1 MINGIILVE
10 KIDELAKEEGIT
22 RKDLSERLGMN
33 PSTISAWKSKNNIPP
48 IETLAVIAKAL
59 EVSTEWLI
67 SDDPIGELNDYNAT
81 VLKRREIRNRIYETI
96 VIKTG
101 NRDADNQKNHQT
113 FFTNMPKL
121 TYRVLYNWSK
131 GRINLNEFVLIDI
144 AYTLGISVEYLLT
157 GNKNEG
163 NNSQFDSND
172 KHILDTA
179 KRNLNDLFCL
189 DNLTG
194 ERRKLAKDMLNQLM
208 RLEHLEYVEK
218 KKSEKKE

>member
-67 SDDPIGELNDYNAT
+67 SDNPIGELNDYNAT

-96 VIKTG
+96 AIKTG
-101 NRDADNQKNHQT
+101 NRDADNQKNHLT

-189 DNLTG
+189 DKLTG
-194 ERRKLAKDMLNQLM
+194 KRKQLAKDMLNQLM
-208 RLEHLEYVEK
+208 ESEHLEHVEK
-218 KKSEKKE
+218 KE